1 MIPRRW
7 KVRKQVCL
15 ELGLCL
21 TAFLLAWGFDQFILK
36 TPVLTPF
43 GEKPALTPLYAFWIP
58 RIGWTAWVFPL
69 FCVFFVVFAAR
80 FADAKRTGRG
90 KFLLFLAVSSLALP
104 LGLFLIRRPVNQL
117 GFQFNIYPGE
127 EFIFDA
133 IRIQNLGDFLR
144 GYVELMPRL
153 SLHGKHFPPGHA
165 TFLYIVQ
172 QFFGKSL
179 LVAGMAVLAAFSSGI
194 LMCYGAFK
202 TLLNESAARWG
213 ALLLLASPSLL
224 DFACTSMDAVFFAF
238 AALALWLSFS
248 AFCGTRSIVL
258 SAAAG
263 AALALAAF
271 FSFSAIPL
279 GFFLLLFCVFNYR
292 RKGIAILVQ
301 LASGMAGGIGFVGL
315 VFLGTGF
322 SLLSCFSAA
331 IPLNQEFMASI
342 LGRAPLELYPF
353 ISFGNASAFLIG
365 TGLAVVGSALLR
377 IVHGQFK
384 GDRLLPAFLLTL
396 AAMVFGGVYVM
407 ETERIWLFA
416 IPWLAMAAAGSGRI
430 LHQAGPALLTAGL
443 AQALIMEL
451 ILFTLW

>member
-1 MIPRRW
+1 
-7 KVRKQVCL
+7 
-15 ELGLCL
+15 
-21 TAFLLAWGFDQFILK
+21 
-36 TPVLTPF
+36 
-43 GEKPALTPLYAFWIP
+43 
-58 RIGWTAWVFPL
+58 
-69 FCVFFVVFAAR
+69 
-80 FADAKRTGRG
+80 
-90 KFLLFLAVSSLALP
+90 
-104 LGLFLIRRPVNQL
+104 
-117 GFQFNIYPGE
+117 
-127 EFIFDA
+127 
-133 IRIQNLGDFLR
+133 
-144 GYVELMPRL
+144 
-153 SLHGKHFPPGHA
+153 
-165 TFLYIVQ
+165 
-172 QFFGKSL
+172 
-179 LVAGMAVLAAFSSGI
+179 
-194 LMCYGAFK
+194 
-202 TLLNESAARWG
+202 
-213 ALLLLASPSLL
+213 
-224 DFACTSMDAVFFAF
+224 MDAVFFAF
-238 AALALWLSFS
+238 AALDLWLSFS

-301 LASGMAGGIGFVGL
+301 LASRVAGGIGFVGL

-384 GDRLLPAFLLTL
+384 SDRLLPAFLLTL

-443 AQALIMEL
+443 TQALIMEL